1 MLSSDENI
9 ETIGQLVEQLRHYVE
24 LRGQYLRLDAVD
36 KLVRLLSVAVV
47 SILAAA
53 LIGGVMV
60 FLSFAAASALTAFVG
75 QTWAYIIVGA
85 AYLVVLLFVV
95 ALRHRLI
102 ERPLVRFLASI
113 LLPEQQ

>member
-24 LRGQYLRLDAVD
+24 LRGEYLRLDAVD

-47 SILAAA
+47 TILAAA
-53 LIGGVMV
+53 LIGGVAI

-75 QTWAYIIVGA
+75 QTWAYVIVAA
-85 AYLVVLLFVV
+85 AYLVVMLFVI
-95 ALRHRLI
+95 AMRHRLI
-102 ERPLVRFLASI
+102 ERPLVRFLANI
-113 LLPEQQ
+113 LLSQQP